1 MEAQAVKSN
10 LVLILDFG
18 SQYTHLITRR
28 IRSLSVFSLCISGTA
43 PLKSIADLNPRVI
56 ILSGGPH
63 SVHTSHAPSFPDG
76 FIEYVESNG
85 VFVLGICYGLQ
96 LIVQRLG
103 GEVRVGEKQE
113 YGRMEIEVV
122 RDCGL
127 FGYRGIGDREV
138 VWMSHGDE
146 AVRLPEGFEVVA
158 RSHQGT
164 VAAVENRVR
173 RFYGLQYH
181 PEVTHSPQGMETLRY
196 FLFDVCGVTAGWKM
210 EDVLDEEIKVI
221 KGMVGPE
228 DHVICALSGGVDS
241 AVAATLVHKAIGE
254 RLHCV
259 FVDNGLL
266 RYKERERVMETFE
279 RDLHLP
285 VTCVDAT
292 KQFLS
297 NLKGVVDPEV
307 KRKII
312 GKEFISTFDAFAQG
326 LEHKLGKR
334 PDYLVQGTLYPDVI
348 ESCPPPGSGRS
359 HSHTI
364 KSHHNV
370 GGLPKD
376 MKLKLIEPLK
386 LLFKDEVRELGRIM
400 EVPMAFLKR
409 HPFPGPGLA
418 VTHSPQG
425 METLQYFLFDV
436 CGVTA
441 GWKMEDVLDEEI
453 KVIKG
458 MVGPE
463 DHVICALSGGVD
475 STVAATLVH
484 KAIGER
490 LHCVFVDNGL
500 LRYKERE
507 RVMKTFERDLHLP
520 VTCVDATEQFL
531 SNLKGVVD
539 PEVKRKIIGKEF
551 ISIFDAFAQ
560 DLEHKLGKRPGYLVQ
575 GTLYPDVIESCPP
588 PGSGRSHSH
597 TIKSHHNV
605 GGLPKDMKL
614 KLIEPLKLLFKDEV
628 RELGRILEVPV
639 AFLKRHPF
647 PGPGLAVRVLGD
659 VTEGNALEILR
670 QVDEIFIQSIKDAG
684 IYDFIWQAFAVF
696 LPIKSVGVQ
705 GDQRTH
711 SHVVALRAV
720 TSQDGMTADWYN
732 FEHKFLDDVAR
743 KICNNV
749 RGVNR
754 VVQDITSKPPSTIEW
769 E

>member
-1 MEAQAVKSN
+1 MAAQAVKSN

-28 IRSLSVFSLCISGTA
+28 IRSLSVFSLCISGTV

-63 SVHTSHAPSFPDG
+63 SVHASHAPSFPDG

-146 AVRLPEGFEVVA
+146 AVRLPAGFEVVA

-312 GKEFISTFDAFAQG
+312 GKEFISIFDAFAQD

-386 LLFKDEVRELGRIM
+386 LLFKDEVRELGRIL
-400 EVPMAFLKR
+400 EVPM
-409 HPFPGPGLA
+409 
-418 VTHSPQG
+418 
-425 METLQYFLFDV
+425 
-436 CGVTA
+436 
-441 GWKMEDVLDEEI
+441 
-453 KVIKG
+453 
-458 MVGPE
+458 
-463 DHVICALSGGVD
+463 
-475 STVAATLVH
+475 
-484 KAIGER
+484 
-490 LHCVFVDNGL
+490 
-500 LRYKERE
+500 
-507 RVMKTFERDLHLP
+507 
-520 VTCVDATEQFL
+520 
-531 SNLKGVVD
+531 
-539 PEVKRKIIGKEF
+539 
-551 ISIFDAFAQ
+551 
-560 DLEHKLGKRPGYLVQ
+560 
-575 GTLYPDVIESCPP
+575 
-588 PGSGRSHSH
+588 
-597 TIKSHHNV
+597 
-605 GGLPKDMKL
+605 
-614 KLIEPLKLLFKDEV
+614 
-628 RELGRILEVPV
+628 

-684 IYDFIWQAFAVF
+684 IYDSIWQAFAVF

-743 KICNNV
+743 KICNSV